1 MEAVQLD
8 EPLVFT
14 RKQMTVAEQ
23 HAVVQGTVGVF
34 TTRSPGKETDNED
47 AAAIVPVNERSAI
60 LAVADGLGGHQ
71 AGAEAAEL
79 ALKVLVESVQALD
92 GSEGI
97 LRAAILNGFEH
108 ANEQVSAMGI
118 GAATT
123 LAVIEL
129 AGSTIRPYHVGD
141 SVILVVGQRG
151 KSRHQTVPHSPVGYA
166 VEAGLLNEAEA
177 IEHADRHIVS
187 NIVGSAEMRIEIG
200 PVVQLRPRDTVL
212 LSSDGLFDNLRVQE
226 IIDLVRKGPLEKVM
240 KQLSDQSY
248 GRMTEPKSG
257 QPSKPDDLTF
267 LVYRGWPRSART
279 FKTK

>member
-1 MEAVQLD
+1 MQVH

-14 RKQMTVAEQ
+14 RQEMTAAEVVPVA
-23 HAVVQGTVGVF
+23 HGLVGVF

-60 LAVADGLGGHQ
+60 LAVADGLGGHH

-79 ALKVLVESVQALD
+79 ALKALVESVQAFD
-92 GSEGI
+92 GSEGS

-108 ANEQVSAMGI
+108 ANEQVSAMGV

-129 AGSTIRPYHVGD
+129 DGSTIRPYHVGD

-226 IIDLVRKGPLEKVM
+226 IIDVVRKGPLERVM

-267 LVYRGWPRSART
+267 LVYRGWPSGART
-279 FKTK
+279 VKTK

>member
-1 MEAVQLD
+1 MQVH

-14 RKQMTVAEQ
+14 RQQMTAAEVVPVA
-23 HAVVQGTVGVF
+23 HGSVGVF

-60 LAVADGLGGHQ
+60 LAVADGLGGHH

-79 ALKVLVESVQALD
+79 ALKALVESVQAFG
-92 GSEGI
+92 GSEGS

-108 ANEQVSAMGI
+108 ANEQVSAMGV

-129 AGSTIRPYHVGD
+129 DGSTIRPYHVGD

-166 VEAGLLNEAEA
+166 IEAGLLNEAEA

-187 NIVGSAEMRIEIG
+187 NIVGSAQMRIEIG

-226 IIDLVRKGPLEKVM
+226 IIEVVRKGPLERVM

-248 GRMTEPKSG
+248 GRMTEPKPG

-267 LVYRGWPRSART
+267 LVYRGWPKGART
-279 FKTK
+279 AKTK